1 MMADPDI
8 FAEERALKEQADRP
22 TAPAANSYPEGS
34 ELWSWFN
41 DQKRP
46 AAPQGFAADL
56 PPTGGSEYR
65 GEPSPVYHGAM
76 LPWSRDSS
84 GHTYFDPWGAG
95 PLASMKQAFTLPQ
108 RVYSGETP
116 MPRTFDPSV
125 VSRAQTSPIMGE
137 TLNMADSMPFGPHI
151 NPAIRSGDKII
162 PGVGRNPDLSLVT
175 PSGPKLLETGAKQIE
190 GFKTMQ
196 IPYDPAYIGNQLATQ
211 MEQAAL
217 ERGVLP
223 PNSKELYAAI
233 RALRNYTPKG
243 NDPNATT
250 SFSPANLIAVR
261 ENLASLF
268 GKPSEHQKGV
278 SAAFRVLNDFIE
290 KPPPEAVLAGA
301 PAFLTKYGPE
311 LYSRGRG
318 NYAAGSR
325 DADLA
330 AIQDAAGLRAKSV
343 NSGLNEDASI
353 RSRITSAI
361 LNAKKVKG
369 YTPEEKAMLRAVPE
383 GDTAN
388 NVKRYLGNFLG
399 GGGGLGAHLS
409 SAAGVAAG
417 QLAGMGNLSWL
428 MAPIPPAIGAALKQS
443 AGTGTKEA
451 LEAARAAIRQRSP
464 LFRENPYTQEKAPLI
479 GRPYEE
485 AGAIADP
492 SALVTPYDILS
503 KAATRP
509 IATMPAGAPLEPD
522 ALRRI
527 IIDTPSSV
535 EEQR

>member
-1 MMADPDI
+1 MADPVDI
-8 FAEERALKEQADRP
+8 FAEERALKDAADRP
-22 TAPAANSYPEGS
+22 AAPAANPYPPGS
-34 ELWSWFN
+34 EEWTWYN
-41 DQKRP
+41 AQKQP

-56 PPTGGSEYR
+56 PPTGNSNYKPEGSA
-65 GEPSPVYHGAM
+65 VYHGGL
-76 LPWSRDSS
+76 LPFSRDSD
-84 GHTYFDPWGAG
+84 GRVYFDPLGAG
-95 PLASMKQAFTLPQ
+95 PLASVKQAATLPG

-125 VSRAQTSPIMGE
+125 VTRAQTSPIMGDI
-137 TLNMADSMPFGPHI
+137 LNMAATFGPNI
-151 NPAIRSGDKII
+151 NPAIRSGDKAI
-162 PGVGRNPDLSLVT
+162 PGVGRNVDLSLAT
-175 PSGPKLLETGAKQIE
+175 PSGPDLIKRGATQIE
-190 GFKTMQ
+190 QFKNMA

-217 ERGVLP
+217 EKGVLP
-223 PNSKELYAAI
+223 PNSRELYAAI
-233 RALRNYTPKG
+233 RALRNYAPKS
-243 NDPNATT
+243 NDPSATT
-250 SFSPANLIAVR
+250 EFSPANLIAVR

-290 KPPPEAVLAGA
+290 KPPKEAFLAGS
-301 PAFLTKYGPE
+301 PAFLAEYGPQ
-311 LYSRGRG
+311 LYARGRA

-330 AIQDAAGLRAKSV
+330 AIQDAATLRAKSV

-353 RSRITSAI
+353 RSRIATAI

-369 YTPEEKAMLRAVPE
+369 YTGEEKEMLRAVPE

-399 GGGGLGAHLS
+399 GGGGLGAHIS
-409 SAAGVAAG
+409 SAAGVGAG
-417 QLAGMGNLSWL
+417 HLAGMGDLSWL
-428 MAPIPPAIGAALKQS
+428 MAPIGPAIGAALKRS

-451 LEAARAAIRQRSP
+451 LEAARSTIRQRSP
-464 LFRENPYTQEKAPLI
+464 LFREELPGSDVVPN
-479 GRPYEE
+479 
-485 AGAIADP
+485 P

-503 KAATRP
+503 RASTRP
-509 IATMPAGAPLEPD
+509 IATMPTGVPLAPDE
-522 ALRRI
+522 LRRV

-535 EEQR
+535 EEKP